1 VSSGFVRAGR
11 GSVLATFGVVEAM
24 LLRSLAAQLIEL
36 LADELPSAARSSDP
50 LASLL
55 NFSGPVD
62 PPADPV
68 LARLLPDAYRD
79 DEEAAAD
86 FRRYTEQ
93 GLREGKV
100 GNARLVIETLHE
112 GGLPA
117 ADDGTELGD
126 ETLARDDAVEVVLVA
141 SKAEAW
147 LRALTDLRLALAT
160 RLGVEEDDDLRW
172 EQLPD
177 DDPLLQMY
185 DIYGWLGYL
194 QETLV
199 LALSRRAG

>member
-1 VSSGFVRAGR
+1 MSSGFLRVSG
-11 GSVLATFGVVEAM
+11 GSTLATFGVVEAL

-36 LADELPSAARSSDP
+36 LADDQPSAARPVDP

-55 NFSGPVD
+55 DFQGPVD
-62 PPADPV
+62 PPEDPV

-100 GNARLVIETLHE
+100 GNARVVIDTLHD
-112 GGLPA
+112 GGLPDA
-117 ADDGTELGD
+117 DEVEELADDD
-126 ETLARDDAVEVVLVA
+126 RDNVVEVLLDA
-141 SKAEAW
+141 DRSQSW
-147 LRALTDLRLALAT
+147 LRCLTDLRLALAT
-160 RLGVEEDDDLRW
+160 RLGIEDDDDRRW
-172 EQLPD
+172 ERLPD
-177 DDPLLQMY
+177 DDPRAQMY

-199 LALSRRAG
+199 LALPRPVG